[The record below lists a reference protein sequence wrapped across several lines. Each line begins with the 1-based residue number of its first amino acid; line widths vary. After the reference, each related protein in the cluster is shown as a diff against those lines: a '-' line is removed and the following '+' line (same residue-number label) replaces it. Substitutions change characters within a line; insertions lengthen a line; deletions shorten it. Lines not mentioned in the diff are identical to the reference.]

1 MEPMWEQNNHIAHQV
16 KYESDAALPGFSYCG
31 DNGLNFSTNSANYSE
46 DDADFAPGRRNKPSR
61 QDPLSHR
68 IIEKRRR
75 DRMNSCLADL
85 SRLIPP
91 QFQRKGRGRIE
102 KTEIIEMSI
111 RYMKQLQNQE
121 CLHKENVYRMGY
133 DECLQQAANFLY
145 NTHREICFQLMDH
158 LKEHSNDFMKADF
171 CKLRS
176 NNADSVSAS
185 SGSPPTNVYHNSAPM
200 NQLRNMLLTDMEHS
214 NSNDHNDVKDL
225 SFRSNQPQQAAV
237 ITSTAPPIVHLD
249 SSNHDFDSSRASS
262 VHADTE
268 VSNEKTD
275 GTTIQSVRV
284 RKLSESSHPDHEHHN
299 NYKFKNYIQQRFSQD
314 NNSHHDDHNDDT
326 TAINLIHEN
335 GQTIEKGSSMEHET
349 ATPHAKRTKFYDF
362 AECSSCDE
370 TKPTTNGITEFKSE
384 PLTNGYQMFP
394 KPNAANNTTSRFPH
408 NPVPIF
414 ALHSQG
420 RHYVPLAVDYDTL
433 VPYLDGFDLVGKNC
447 TQMPPCHSVSISVN
461 FSPPNRTKLTN
472 VVCNNNRTKNDSLVC
487 NGW

>member
-16 KYESDAALPGFSYCG
+16 KYESDAALPGFSYCTE
-31 DNGLNFSTNSANYSE
+31 NGLNFSTNSANFSE
-46 DDADFAPGRRNKPSR
+46 DDTDFAPGRRNKPSR

-121 CLHKENVYRMGY
+121 CLHKENVYKMGY
-133 DECLQQAANFLY
+133 EECLNQAANFLY
-145 NTHREICFQLMDH
+145 STHRELCFQLMDH

-171 CKLRS
+171 CKLR
-176 NNADSVSAS
+176 NNADSISAS
-185 SGSPPTNVYHNSAPM
+185 SGSPPTNVYHTAAPM
-200 NQLRNMLLTDMEHS
+200 NQLRNMLLTDMDHS

-237 ITSTAPPIVHLD
+237 ITSTAPIVHLD

-268 VSNEKTD
+268 ISNEKTD
-275 GTTIQSVRV
+275 STTIQSVRV
-284 RKLSESSHPDHEHHN
+284 RKLSESSHPDHHHDHHEHH

-314 NNSHHDDHNDDT
+314 NHADHD
-326 TAINLIHEN
+326 APVINLVHEN
-335 GQTIEKGSSMEHET
+335 GSTIDSHDKHASMDDAVADFPRKSS
-349 ATPHAKRTKFYDF
+349 KFYDF

-370 TKPTTNGITEFKSE
+370 AKPTTNGITE
-384 PLTNGYQMFP
+384 MFT
-394 KPNAANNTTSRFPH
+394 KPNANTNAAARFPH

-420 RHYVPLAVDYDTL
+420 RHYIPLNMPLETI
-433 VPYLDGFDLVGKNC
+433 VPYLDGYDLIGKNC
-447 TQMPPCHSVSISVN
+447 AQQMPPCHSVAISVN
-461 FSPPNRTKLTN
+461 FTPTNRTKQLTN
-472 VVCNNNRTKNDSLVC
+472 NCNGRTKGDSIVC

>member
-1 MEPMWEQNNHIAHQV
+1 M
-16 KYESDAALPGFSYCG
+16 
-31 DNGLNFSTNSANYSE
+31 
-46 DDADFAPGRRNKPSR
+46 
-61 QDPLSHR
+61 SHR

-111 RYMKQLQNQE
+111 RYMKQLQNNE

-158 LKEHSNDFMKADF
+158 LKEHSNDFMKGMCTAGYLAFTSFPSNRHRIDVHILFIFPFIFSFVSFQIHLAAEF
-171 CKLRS
+171 CKMR
-176 NNADSVSAS
+176 NNAADSVSAS

-200 NQLRNMLLTDMEHS
+200 NQLRNMLLTDMDHS

-314 NNSHHDDHNDDT
+314 NNSHHDDHHNDDT

-335 GQTIEKGSSMEHET
+335 GQTSEKGSPMDHET
-349 ATPHAKRTKFYDF
+349 MPTHPKRTKCYDF

-394 KPNAANNTTSRFPH
+394 KPNAATVRFPH

-420 RHYVPLAVDYDTL
+420 RHYVPLSVDYETL

-447 TQMPPCHSVSISVN
+447 TQMPPCHSVTISVN

-472 VVCNNNRTKNDSLVC
+472 AVCNNRTKNDSLVC